1 MKKILCGTLVVFG
14 ILILSKNAL
23 TKDRDRIFEYPYIEG
38 EILVRFLSNVQ
49 TYEKD
54 VIVHNLELIELKDG
68 QSVEEAMSYFN
79 QLPGVKYATP
89 NYLVSTQAG
98 IFP

>member
-49 TYEKD
+49 TYDKEVMVQD
-54 VIVHNLELIELKDG
+54 IGAQTI
-68 QSVEEAMSYFN
+68 
-79 QLPGVKYATP
+79 
-89 NYLVSTQAG
+89 
-98 IFP
+98 